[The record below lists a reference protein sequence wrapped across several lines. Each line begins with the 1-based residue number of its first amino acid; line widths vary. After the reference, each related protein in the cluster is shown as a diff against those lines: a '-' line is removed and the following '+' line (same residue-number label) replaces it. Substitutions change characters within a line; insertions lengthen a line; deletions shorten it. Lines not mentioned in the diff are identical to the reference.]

1 MGVLCA
7 NPNSQISAWLEIEFN
22 IFNDENLQ
30 VIQNC
35 NLIIEF
41 HKLYDNKLH
50 KNDFWSKK
58 RLAMQTDI
66 NGETYSYEFS
76 NFRFK
81 I

>member
-1 MGVLCA
+1 MSIKDSREKRNLLCD
-7 NPNSQISAWLEIEFN
+7 ST
-22 IFNDENLQ
+22 
-30 VIQNC
+30 
-35 NLIIEF
+35 
-41 HKLYDNKLH
+41 YDNKLH